1 LTPEQIAD
9 RDSVWERI
17 AKEHPEFTRAMDISE
32 NYHTV
37 REIVLGGAIPWA
49 GANERFK
56 PFRGAKVMD
65 IGANVGIYSAFCAA
79 NGADVTAFEPHPQ
92 AFAQLMA
99 MIKNTGL
106 PIKAVNVAISDFNGS
121 ATFAAHVNPD
131 PMCIWY
137 NGGINKDGDCGAQ
150 CVAFEDAIG
159 DAIFDCV
166 KMDVEGEEFN
176 ILLNTPLDALRR
188 IKFMYL
194 ELHPWTTDKIY
205 RETLARLESIYRLEG
220 AYWSSDLGRWEAV
233 YLTL

>member
-1 LTPEQIAD
+1 MTPEQIAD

-56 PFRGAKVMD
+56 PSTGAKVMD

-79 NGADVTAFEPHPQ
+79 NGADVTAYEPHPH

-106 PIKAVNVAISDFNGS
+106 PIKAINKAVF
-121 ATFAAHVNPD
+121 TFTGLCPFAYHVNPD
-131 PMCIWY
+131 PMCTWY
-137 NGGINKDGDCGAQ
+137 NGGVNFKDGVEVPCLS
-150 CVAFEDAIG
+150 FRRAIG
-159 DAIFDCV
+159 DTSWDCV
-166 KMDVEGEEFN
+166 KMDIEGAEFDL
-176 ILLNTPLDALRR
+176 LLNASLETLRK

-194 ELHPWTTDKIY
+194 ELHPWINESIY
-205 RETLARLESIYRLEG
+205 RETLARLESVYKFDG
-220 AYWSSDLGRWEAV
+220 AYWNSDIGRWEAV